1 MKKIKDKHGYKGRDL
16 FLKIFYHIRY
26 KYYALQ
32 NMTKHLSLDFDL
44 IIIGK
49 DEMDRVEL
57 LDSLEVIYLNKDSRK
72 VISW

>member
-16 FLKIFYHIRY
+16 FTKIFYHIRY

-49 DEMDRVEL
+49 DEKDRVEL
-57 LDSLEVIYLNKDSRK
+57 LDSLEVIYLNKGGRK